1 MPTETSGKDIL
12 WSASLPPAGLAERVQ
27 AAAAAGFRG
36 ISVTPLDADQDR
48 TGEVSPAASRRLRAG
63 DAARWAADQGVALA
77 TLDSVI
83 EWYPHEPPKRSIG
96 DSHDVDAVLLAC
108 DRLGVGSLS
117 ALAPY
122 PTTAQLDDLAEAFAG
137 LCERA
142 AGHGL
147 LVHLEFTP
155 FPPVPDLATAWEVV
169 RRAGRH
175 NGGILLD
182 TWHFFRGVPDLE
194 LLTHIPGDRI
204 MAVQLSDGALAFEE
218 SLIKDTFRHR
228 RLPGEGT
235 FDLPAVVSVLEAI
248 GGLNRVGPEV
258 LSEELFAL
266 PVRDAALRMA
276 QATEALFASGAAR

>member
-1 MPTETSGKDIL
+1 MPSDTSGKDIL
-12 WSASLPPAGLAERVQ
+12 WSASLPPADLAERVQ

-36 ISVTPLDADQDR
+36 ISVTPLDSYQDE
-48 TGEVSPAASRRLRAG
+48 TGSGGLRAG
-63 DAARWAADQGVALA
+63 DAAGWAADQGVSLL
-77 TLDSVI
+77 TLDSII

-96 DSHDVDAVLLAC
+96 DTHSVEAVLLAC

-147 LVHLEFTP
+147 QVHLEFTP

-169 RRAGRH
+169 QRAGQH

-194 LLTHIPGDRI
+194 LLARIPGERI
-204 MAVQLSDGALAFEE
+204 MAVQLSDGARDFQE

-228 RLPGEGT
+228 HLPGEGT
-235 FDLPAVVSVLEAI
+235 FDLPGVLSVLERI

-266 PVRDAALRMA
+266 PVGDAAVRMA
-276 QATEALFASGAAR
+276 RATEALFASRRAS